1 MPTNLRIDPSRLW
14 DAHMQV
20 AKIGPGLRGGNNR
33 QSLTDSDREVRNLF
47 VRWCEQAGLTVTVD
61 RMGSIFARRPGRN
74 NDLPPIL
81 AGSHLD
87 TQPTGGRFDG
97 VFGVLAALEV
107 VRTLN
112 DHGVETEAPIE
123 IVNWTNEE
131 GSRFPPPMIASGVF
145 AGVFSL
151 EEGLAKADADGR
163 TIGEELKRI
172 GYAGEAAVGGRP
184 IGAYF
189 ECHIEQ
195 GPILENEGCQV
206 GVVTGAQGARW
217 YEVDVT
223 GRESHAGTTPM
234 ELRRDALLASARLV
248 QAVNR
253 IGLDQSPDGRATVGI
268 LQARPGSP
276 NVIPGS
282 VFLTVDMRHPD
293 GATMTAMDEALRAA
307 AAEIASSDGLAVD
320 VREIWHSPP
329 VAFDEACVAAVRV
342 GADQAGIRHRD
353 IISGAGH
360 DAVYMA
366 RVAPTG
372 MISVPCEGGI
382 SHNEAENAKP
392 EDLAAGCSVL
402 LHAMLDRANAR

>member
-33 QSLTDSDREVRNLF
+33 QSLTDSDREVRDLF
-47 VRWCEQAGLTVTVD
+47 VRWCEEAGLTVTVD

-74 NDLPPIL
+74 DDLPPIL

-112 DHGVETEAPIE
+112 DHGVDTEAPIE

-151 EEGLAKADADGR
+151 EEGLAKADSDGR

-172 GYAGEAAVGGRP
+172 GYAGDAAVGGRP

-195 GPILENEGCQV
+195 GPILEKEGCQV

-234 ELRRDALLASARLV
+234 ELRRDALLAAARLV

-253 IGLDQSPDGRATVGI
+253 IGVDKSPDGRATVGI
-268 LQARPGSP
+268 LQTRPGSP

-293 GATMTAMDEALRAA
+293 GGTMTAMDEAFRTAA
-307 AAEIASSDGLAVD
+307 TDIAASDGLEID

-329 VAFDEACVAAVRV
+329 VGFDEACVAAVRA
-342 GADQAGIRHRD
+342 GAEKAGIRHRD

-366 RVAPTG
+366 RIAPTA
-372 MISVPCEGGI
+372 MIFVPCEGGI